1 MHQDA
6 GIIACGSRRAAERQP
21 PRRTRARM
29 RNLVRVGMLAVPWLL
44 MLAGCG
50 SAPKSDKP
58 EPEPVTVTPD
68 ARLKVEPK
76 SRYGNMKSYVVHG
89 KRYYTKGSSRDHVER
104 GLASWYGRKFHG
116 RKTSSG
122 ERYDMHQ
129 MTAAHKSLPLPSY
142 VLVTNLENGRS
153 AVVRVNDRGP
163 FVRNRVIDLS
173 YAAAK
178 RLDIVQAGT
187 AKVEVRSVDPRDH
200 GGKAQATLRLASA
213 GAAFGPAPAQRVRR
227 AAAVQRSD
235 TSVERAASSS
245 AAPVYLQLGAFDQR
259 ENAERLRKQVLANV
273 DVPVTVRK
281 APGGFAAGPLYKVRI
296 GPLGSAGDAD
306 RLGQRLVADG
316 IEKPLI
322 VNP

>member
-1 MHQDA
+1 
-6 GIIACGSRRAAERQP
+6 
-21 PRRTRARM
+21 
-29 RNLVRVGMLAVPWLL
+29 
-44 MLAGCG
+44 
-50 SAPKSDKP
+50 
-58 EPEPVTVTPD
+58 VTVTPD

-89 KRYYTKGSSRDHVER
+89 KRYYTKASSRDHVER

-129 MTAAHKSLPLPSY
+129 MTAAHKTLPLPSY
-142 VLVTNLENGRS
+142 VLVTNLENGRK

-163 FVRNRVIDLS
+163 FIRNRIIDLS

-178 RLDIVQAGT
+178 RLDIVDAGT

-213 GAAFGPAPAQRVRR
+213 GAAPGPAGAQRARR
-227 AAAVQRSD
+227 AAAGARAD
-235 TSVERAASSS
+235 TSLDRAATGS
-245 AAPVYLQLGAFDQR
+245 AAPVYLQVGAFDQR
-259 ENAERLRKQVLANV
+259 ENAERLRKQVLAKV
-273 DVPVTVRK
+273 DVPVNVRET
-281 APGGFAAGPLYKVRI
+281 PRGFNSNPLYKVQI
-296 GPLGSAGDAD
+296 GPLGSEGDAN
-306 RLGQRLVADG
+306 RLGQRLLAYG
-316 IEKPLI
+316 IETPLI

>member
-173 YAAAK
+173 RK
-178 RLDIVQAGT
+178 RKPEYSLQQPVSSQNADT
-187 AKVEVRSVDPRDH
+187 
-200 GGKAQATLRLASA
+200 ATLETFIAHPDQGPEQESQNRELAIRIRDA
-213 GAAFGPAPAQRVRR
+213 VDQLPLEQR
-227 AAAVQRSD
+227 
-235 TSVERAASSS
+235 E
-245 AAPVYLQLGAFDQR
+245 VYLMRTEANLAFKEIALAQNVSINTALARMHYALRSLR
-259 ENAERLRKQVLANV
+259 ELLADDYDDLYSQTRK
-273 DVPVTVRK
+273 
-281 APGGFAAGPLYKVRI
+281 
-296 GPLGSAGDAD
+296 S
-306 RLGQRLVADG
+306 
-316 IEKPLI
+316 
-322 VNP
+322 